1 MNPQHFNTTYV
12 SRYGIMHKCDFYS
25 NDSFVFN
32 NRNNQHNLNYLNA
45 MFSNNTL
52 FDGAIIY
59 IPNMHMHNFILNYLN
74 KINKMFILVSGIS
87 YTSFPNNNITRTMF
101 DKLMN
106 NQYLIKC
113 FSENLLIKHPK
124 LYNIPIGIDYHSIYN
139 RLGNHNWRERNE
151 GFLPIEQENIL
162 KNINLRSKPFY
173 NKKKIIYIN
182 FTVENDKY
190 NQRTKALN
198 IIPKNLTYTNLN
210 IVKRVITWNTQS
222 EFAFGLSPCGVGVDC
237 HRTWEILCLG
247 SIPIVMD
254 MGDAFNNLFNDL
266 PVLIVKKWEDI
277 TEELLN
283 NTLNDFKQR
292 EFNYDK
298 LTLNY
303 WINLIKS

>member
-1 MNPQHFNTTYV
+1 MNPQNFNTAYI

-25 NDSFVFN
+25 EDSFVFN
-32 NRNNQHNLNYLNA
+32 NRNNNHNLNYLNA

-59 IPNMHMHNFILNYLN
+59 IPNMHMHFFILKYLN
-74 KINKMFILVSGIS
+74 KINKMFVLVSGIGDS
-87 YTSFPNNNITRTMF
+87 SFPDNNITKPMF

-106 NQYLIKC
+106 NQYLIKY

-124 LYNIPIGIDYHSIYN
+124 IYNIPIGIDYHTLYN
-139 RLGNHNWRERNE
+139 TQGNHIWKERNE
-151 GFLPIEQENIL
+151 GSLPIDQENIL
-162 KNINLRSKPFY
+162 KNINLRSAPFY
-173 NKKKIIYIN
+173 NKRKLIYIN
-182 FTVENDKY
+182 FTINNDRY
-190 NQRTKALN
+190 NQREKALS

-210 IVKRVITWNTQS
+210 ILKRTVTWNTQS
-222 EFAFGLSPCGVGVDC
+222 IFAFGLSPCGNGVDC

-254 MGDAFNNLFNDL
+254 MGEAFNNLFYDL

>member
-1 MNPQHFNTTYV
+1 MNHENFNTTYV

-25 NDSFVFN
+25 KDSFIFN
-32 NRNNQHNLNYLNA
+32 NNNNQHNLNYLNDI
-45 MFSNNTL
+45 FYNNTL
-52 FDGAIIY
+52 FDGAVIY
-59 IPNMHMHNFILNYLN
+59 IPNKYIHIFILNYLN
-74 KINKMFILVSGIS
+74 KIRKMFVLVSGVS
-87 YTSFPNNNITRTMF
+87 YFSFPNKNITKPMF

-113 FSENLLIKHPK
+113 FSENLLFKHPK

-139 RLGNHNWRERNE
+139 TQGNHIWRERNE
-151 GFLPIEQENIL
+151 GILPIQQENIL

-182 FTVENDKY
+182 FTAINDRY
-190 NQRTKALN
+190 NQRRKALS
-198 IIPKNLTYTNLN
+198 IIPKNLTYSNLN
-210 IVKRVITWNTQS
+210 IIKRTISWNIQA
-222 EFAFGLSPCGVGVDC
+222 EFAFGLSPCGNGVDC

-266 PVLIVKKWEDI
+266 PVLIVNKWEDI
-277 TEELLN
+277 TSELLD
-283 NTLNDFKQR
+283 NTINDFKKR

-303 WINLIKS
+303 WVNLIKS

>member
-1 MNPQHFNTTYV
+1 MNPQDFNTTYI
-12 SRYGIMHKCDFYS
+12 SRFGIASKCNYYPI
-25 NDSFVFN
+25 SFSKKN
-32 NRNNQHNLNYLNA
+32 IDIYLNK

-52 FDGAIIY
+52 VDGQIIY
-59 IPNMHMHNFILNYLN
+59 IAMDYLHYFILNYLN
-74 KINKMFILVSGIS
+74 KINKMFVLVSGMSDI
-87 YTSFPNNNITRTMF
+87 SFPNNNITQKMF
-101 DKLMN
+101 NLLMN
-106 NQYLIKC
+106 NQYLIKY

-124 LYNIPIGIDYHSIYN
+124 IYNIPIGIDYHTLYN
-139 RLGNHNWRERNE
+139 TQGNHIWRERNE
-151 GFLPIEQENIL
+151 GSLPIDQENIL
-162 KNINLRSKPFY
+162 KNITLRSAPFY
-173 NKKKIIYIN
+173 NKRKLIYIN
-182 FTVENDKY
+182 FTIKNDRY
-190 NQRTKALN
+190 NQRKKALS

-210 IVKRVITWNTQS
+210 ILKRNVTWNTQAI
-222 EFAFGLSPCGVGVDC
+222 FAFGLSPCGNGVDC

-254 MGDAFNNLFNDL
+254 MGEAFNNLFYDL